1 MNNLSL
7 GFVGVGLMGL
17 SLIRRLSYLDYKI
30 EAYDKNLDKLEP
42 LKKISNIRLMQNASQ
57 ICKNN
62 NIIILCLD
70 KTESVKEVV
79 FGKDGIVNNA
89 HDNTIILDLSTTLAN
104 ETINFANQ
112 LNKKTGASWIDAPV
126 SGGPDKAL
134 EGNLAMMVGG
144 DEKVVET
151 VKPILEAISSKFT
164 YFGVSGSGQ
173 IVKMINQI
181 IVLNNYAIL
190 AEAASFAQA
199 WKIDANKIPEA
210 LSDGHAGSNL
220 LNDLF
225 PRIVNRDFV
234 PKGYASQ
241 ILKDL
246 QMVSKLANSK
256 STPTPMSSLTK
267 QLFTILVN
275 SSKEKLDG
283 TSIVK
288 LFDLKENI

>member
-1 MNNLSL
+1 MNILSL
-7 GFVGVGLMGL
+7 GFIGVGLMGL
-17 SLIRRLSYLDYKI
+17 SLIKRLSYLNYKI
-30 EAYDKNLDKLEP
+30 EAYDKNLQKLEP
-42 LKKISNIRLMQNASQ
+42 LKKISNVKLNKNASE
-57 ICKNN
+57 ISKNN

-70 KTESVKEVV
+70 KTENVNEVV
-79 FGKDGIVNNA
+79 FGIDGIVNNA
-89 HDNTIILDLSTTLAN
+89 HDNTIILDLSTTLAI
-104 ETINFANQ
+104 ETIKFANQ
-112 LNKKTGASWIDAPV
+112 LNEKTGASWIDAPV

-134 EGNLAMMVGG
+134 EGNLAIMVGG
-144 DEKVVET
+144 DEKVLET

-181 IVLNNYAIL
+181 IVLNNYTIL
-190 AEAASFAQA
+190 AEAASFAKA
-199 WKIDANKIPEA
+199 WNVDASKIPEA

-225 PRIVNRDFV
+225 PRIVNRDFT

-256 STPTPMSSLTK
+256 NTPTPLSSLTQ

-275 SSKEKLDG
+275 RSKEKLDG

>member
-7 GFVGVGLMGL
+7 GFIGVGLMGT
-17 SLIRRLSYLDYKI
+17 SLVNRLSYLNYKI
-30 EAYDKNLDKLEP
+30 DAYDKNLEKLEP
-42 LKKISNIRLMQNASQ
+42 LKKISNIRLKQNISE
-57 ICKNN
+57 ISKNN
-62 NIIILCLD
+62 DIIILCLD
-70 KTESVKEVV
+70 KTKSVKEVI

-89 HDNTIILDLSTTLAN
+89 HNNTIILDLSTTLAN

-112 LNKKTGASWIDAPV
+112 LNKKTGASWVDAPV

-134 EGNLAMMVGG
+134 EGNLAIMVGG

-151 VKPILEAISSKFT
+151 VKPVLEAISSKFT

-181 IVLNNYAIL
+181 IVLNNYTIL
-190 AEAASFAQA
+190 AEAASFAKA
-199 WKIDANKIPEA
+199 WNIDASKIPQA

-225 PRIVNRDFV
+225 PRIVNRDFE

-256 STPTPMSSLTK
+256 NTPTPMSSLTK

-275 SSKEKLDG
+275 RSKEKLDG

>member
-1 MNNLSL
+1 MNNLNL
-7 GFVGVGLMGL
+7 GFIGIGLMGL
-17 SLIRRLSYLDYKI
+17 SLVKRLSYLDYKI
-30 EAYDKNLDKLEP
+30 VAYDKNFEKLNP
-42 LKKISNIRLMQNASQ
+42 LKKMSNIKLIQNASQ
-57 ICKNN
+57 ISKYND
-62 NIIILCLD
+62 IIILCVD

-79 FGKDGIVNNA
+79 FGKDGLVNNA
-89 HDNTIILDLSTTLAN
+89 KYNTIILDLSTTLAD

-134 EGNLAMMVGG
+134 EGNLAIMVGG
-144 DEKVVET
+144 DEKVVEY
-151 VKPILEAISSKFT
+151 VKPILEEISSKFT
-164 YFGVSGSGQ
+164 YFGESGSGQ

-199 WKIDANKIPEA
+199 WNIDANKIPEA
-210 LSDGHAGSNL
+210 LCDGHAGSNL

-225 PRIVNRDFV
+225 PRIVNKDFE

-275 SSKEKLDG
+275 SSQEKLDG
-283 TSIVK
+283 TSIIK
-288 LFDLKENI
+288 LFDFKENI

>member
-1 MNNLSL
+1 MNNL
-7 GFVGVGLMGL
+7 GFIGVGLMGL
-17 SLIRRLSYLDYKI
+17 SLVKRLSYLDYKI
-30 EAYDKNLDKLEP
+30 DAYDKDIEKLEP
-42 LKKISNIRLMQNASQ
+42 LKKISNIRLNQNVSE
-57 ICKNN
+57 ISKNN
-62 NIIILCLD
+62 DIIILCLD
-70 KTESVKEVV
+70 KTDSVKKVI

-89 HDNTIILDLSTTLAN
+89 HNNSIILDLSTTLAN

-112 LNKKTGASWIDAPV
+112 LNKKTGASWVDAPV

-134 EGNLAMMVGG
+134 EGNLAIMVGG
-144 DEKVVET
+144 DEKVVEI

-164 YFGVSGSGQ
+164 YFGLSGSGQ

-181 IVLNNYAIL
+181 IVLNNYTIL
-190 AEAASFAQA
+190 AEAASFAKA
-199 WKIDANKIPEA
+199 WNVDSSKIPQA

-225 PRIVNRDFV
+225 PRIINRDFE

-246 QMVSKLANSK
+246 QMVSKLANYK
-256 STPTPMSSLTK
+256 NTPTPMSSLTK

-275 SSKEKLDG
+275 KSKEKLDG